1 MRKVKTG
8 PKKAAWAVMAATLLL
23 AGCGGGGIMNRDR
36 PDEFAVARS
45 QPLVI
50 PPDFSLTPPKA
61 GDPTPQATDARTQA
75 LDALFGGPAPRSRGE
90 QSMLTAAGSDRAAL
104 GARSIAGDPNT
115 NVVDKGA
122 VTQTI
127 VNAPVGPGRDATAST
142 PQAGGAPAPAP
153 APTTPPK

>member
-8 PKKAAWAVMAATLLL
+8 LALTAATLLL
-23 AGCGGGGIMNRDR
+23 AGCGGGGVMNRDR

-50 PPDFSLTPPKA
+50 PPDYALVPPKA
-61 GDPTPQATDARTQA
+61 GDPTPQASDARTQA

-90 QSMLTAAGSDRAAL
+90 QTMLNAAGSDRAAI
-104 GARSIAGDPNT
+104 GARSIAGDPDT

-127 VNAPVGPGRDATAST
+127 VAAPAGPGREATAT
-142 PQAGGAPAPAP
+142 TGT
-153 APTTPPK
+153 TTPPPLPVKPQ